1 MGQKSLYCKSR
12 PRKLRPRAVNE
23 DRGKNLSRRRHQEGQ
38 LIALTHGWAMRH
50 YANTDGE
57 RNRVQIF
64 LGNFDELPTRRS
76 ALNMMQ
82 AELVTINSGLVVQP
96 RTTQTFR
103 AAAMQW
109 IKDCEQRKQKPIK
122 ASVAHNWKCILRNH
136 LYPRIGELPLKDVG
150 NRTMRSLV
158 EKLAAKKLSPATI
171 RNIAVV
177 VKLVVSSAVDDDGN
191 QLFPMKWNRRFIDMP
206 ELDPT
211 KQHKPT
217 FTVEQVT
224 AITKAA
230 TGRLQMAAILLAA
243 SGLRAGELLGLEV
256 RHFDGSAV
264 RVEQSVWG
272 GNNKVNAP
280 KTQNSYRVIDLHPDV
295 ASLLQQFI
303 GTRTS
308 GFIFQTS
315 SRKPVTQT
323 NLLRRELHPLLDRL
337 KIERRG
343 FHSFRRFRNTYLRQQ
358 HCPDA
363 LLKFWLGH
371 AGRDMSDLYDR
382 SSEDVQY
389 RKDVAKSMGVGYEL
403 PKTLSPKRS
412 KGEKISLPG
421 ANGRQ
426 TETLPAEVV
435 PC

>member
-1 MGQKSLYCKSR
+1 
-12 PRKLRPRAVNE
+12 
-23 DRGKNLSRRRHQEGQ
+23 
-38 LIALTHGWAMRH
+38 
-50 YANTDGE
+50 
-57 RNRVQIF
+57 
-64 LGNFDELPTRRS
+64 
-76 ALNMMQ
+76 MMQ
-82 AELVTINSGLVVQP
+82 AELVTINQGLTVQP
-96 RTTQTFR
+96 RATLTFR
-103 AAAMQW
+103 VTAMQW
-109 IKDCEQRKQKPIK
+109 IKDCENRKQKPIK

-171 RNIAVV
+171 RNICVV
-177 VKLVVSSAVDDDGN
+177 VKLVVASAVDDDGN
-191 QLFPMKWNRRFIDMP
+191 ALFPMKWNRRFIDMP

-217 FTVEQVT
+217 FAVEQVT
-224 AITKAA
+224 AITTAA
-230 TGRLQMAAILLAA
+230 TGRLQMAAILFAA
-243 SGLRAGELLGLEV
+243 SGLRAGELLGLEC

-280 KTQNSYRVIDLHPDV
+280 KTQNSYRVVDLHPDV

-323 NLLRRELHPLLDRL
+323 NLLRRELHPLLDKL

-358 HCPDA
+358 DCPDA

-382 SSEDVQY
+382 SSEDVRY
-389 RKDVAKSMGVGYEL
+389 RRDVAKSMGVGFEVPKLSAPSVPKGRKL
-403 PKTLSPKRS
+403 PFRALTGVKQNQYSWR
-412 KGEKISLPG
+412 
-421 ANGRQ
+421 
-426 TETLPAEVV
+426 
-435 PC
+435 